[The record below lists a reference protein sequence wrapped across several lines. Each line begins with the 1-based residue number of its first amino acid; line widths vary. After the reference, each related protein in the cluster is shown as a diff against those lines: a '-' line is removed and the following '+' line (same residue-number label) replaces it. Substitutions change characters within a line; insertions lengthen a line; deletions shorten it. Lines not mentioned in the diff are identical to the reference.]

1 MKQVMTFQQAALDPN
16 RPLSITPREW
26 MYAVQAQMAKEKQ
39 LVDNTVIRLAAQQ
52 NKDIKSIDGLEKIEM
67 GIDQIVEGIKIV
79 SQGLLDAQI
88 ANLNP
93 KEREIVNKVK
103 DLIET
108 AVSPYTVDII
118 EQLDKLEDE
127 NE

>member
-16 RPLSITPREW
+16 RPSSIHPREW

-39 LVDNTVIRLAAQQ
+39 LVDNTVIRLAVQQ
-52 NKDIKSIDGLEKIEM
+52 NKDIKSIDGLEKIQI
-67 GIDQIVEGIKIV
+67 GVDQIVEGIKIV
-79 SQGLLDAQI
+79 SQGLLDAEI

-93 KEREIVNKVK
+93 QEREIVNKVK

-108 AVSPYTVDII
+108 ALSPYTVDII
-118 EQLDKLEDE
+118 EELDKLESE